1 MRIEQSYFQKSKAL
15 FHAAQALFT
24 FVAGCLALA
33 ILTKSGNHGGQIGF
47 FFALVSLVD
56 CLLTMPPYLLSSTVL
71 LQHPRPNLPSNG
83 PHVDARM
90 ALRQHL
96 RLPRPRP
103 PLRPRSAMY
112 LA

>member
-47 FFALVSLVD
+47 FFALVSLLD
-56 CLLTMPPYLLSSTVL
+56 LPAYYALLTIPPPDSASSA
-71 LQHPRPNLPSNG
+71 S
-83 PHVDARM
+83 
-90 ALRQHL
+90 
-96 RLPRPRP
+96 P
-103 PLRPRSAMY
+103 P
-112 LA
+112 

>member
-47 FFALVSLVD
+47 FFALVSL
-56 CLLTMPPYLLSSTVL
+56 
-71 LQHPRPNLPSNG
+71 
-83 PHVDARM
+83 A
-90 ALRQHL
+90 
-96 RLPRPRP
+96 
-103 PLRPRSAMY
+103 
-112 LA
+112 